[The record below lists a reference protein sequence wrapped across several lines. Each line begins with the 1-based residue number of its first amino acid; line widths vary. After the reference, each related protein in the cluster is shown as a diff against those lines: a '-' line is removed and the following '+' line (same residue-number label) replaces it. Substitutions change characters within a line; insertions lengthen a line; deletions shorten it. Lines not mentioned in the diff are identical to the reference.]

1 MHVPLEL
8 REVTLALEVV
18 NDGHVNEDEEDT
30 TAGDDRGHVL
40 LFCQNL
46 LCLCAT
52 IRYEESRILAC
63 TFLRYSCDVSHVVD
77 FCGIE
82 LEDEETLTIGI
93 LRDLA
98 EDGGAQVSANGAQL
112 FFFID

>member
-1 MHVPLEL
+1 
-8 REVTLALEVV
+8 
-18 NDGHVNEDEEDT
+18 
-30 TAGDDRGHVL
+30 
-40 LFCQNL
+40 
-46 LCLCAT
+46 LCLCAA

-82 LEDEETLTIGI
+82 LEDEETLTVGI

-98 EDGGAQVSANGAQL
+98 
-112 FFFID
+112 